1 MCDVESRDAAGG
13 ALVIIVLNGRTS
25 SIAVLDTEIA
35 AAYIDGLS
43 VGVRNQRLQSIGK
56 PALHSGFQC
65 VVVGIADA
73 LRVRKPRICPRH
85 GSQRVNG
92 RKISGLTARPSGGR
106 GSRLRTACSDSVR
119 TRGDGIGHVARTKLG
134 RVSFS
139 FVIKASILAA
149 HVGGR
154 KQQMGS
160 ELPLNFHMPLL
171 RITVL
176 VGVGIE
182 GESPGGPRSWSRQ
195 GIRKAT
201 LNV

>member
-43 VGVRNQRLQSIGK
+43 VGVRNQRPQSIGK

-92 RKISGLTARPSGGR
+92 HKISGLTARPSGGWGR
-106 GSRLRTACSDSVR
+106 GAGGPSSESLLP
-119 TRGDGIGHVARTKLG
+119 RGDGGSRGARTKLVRG
-134 RVSFS
+134 RCF
-139 FVIKASILAA
+139 
-149 HVGGR
+149 
-154 KQQMGS
+154 
-160 ELPLNFHMPLL
+160 
-171 RITVL
+171 
-176 VGVGIE
+176 
-182 GESPGGPRSWSRQ
+182 
-195 GIRKAT
+195 
-201 LNV
+201 